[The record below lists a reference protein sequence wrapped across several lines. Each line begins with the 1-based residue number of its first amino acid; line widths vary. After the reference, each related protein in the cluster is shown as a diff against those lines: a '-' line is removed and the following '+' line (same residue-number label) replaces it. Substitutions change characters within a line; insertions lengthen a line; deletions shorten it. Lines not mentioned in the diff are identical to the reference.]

1 MSKKTSRC
9 QVENMYCLSCNAQ
22 GIFLAQNVTDKKK
35 IKNYLCSKSNL
46 AKKKKG
52 RGKIIGSLIF
62 ITLMTLRKLSFVELN

>member
-46 AKKKKG
+46 AKKKERKG
-52 RGKIIGSLIF
+52 ENNRVPHFYHIND
-62 ITLMTLRKLSFVELN
+62 T